1 LAELAAARAADDA
14 FTLLLTDRH
23 MPGMDG
29 FDLIEQVR
37 RQPAAPVAAIMMLTA
52 AGHVSELARCEQLGV
67 AAYLI
72 KPVRRSELLKSL
84 RQALGA
90 TSPQAAEPVRADTVP
105 AEERTLIP
113 LHILVAEDNPV
124 NQMLLKRLLTNRGH
138 SVKIAANGRLALQAI
153 EEQPFDVV
161 FMDVQMPLL
170 DGFEAVAAIRA
181 NEESSGAHLT
191 VIAVTAHAMTGDR
204 ERCLKAGMD
213 DYLTKP
219 INASQLDDLLHR
231 LVPGASTDSTLA
243 GR

>member
-1 LAELAAARAADDA
+1 
-14 FTLLLTDRH
+14 
-23 MPGMDG
+23 
-29 FDLIEQVR
+29 
-37 RQPAAPVAAIMMLTA
+37 
-52 AGHVSELARCEQLGV
+52 
-67 AAYLI
+67 
-72 KPVRRSELLKSL
+72 
-84 RQALGA
+84 
-90 TSPQAAEPVRADTVP
+90 
-105 AEERTLIP
+105 
-113 LHILVAEDNPV
+113 
-124 NQMLLKRLLTNRGH
+124 MLLKRVLTNRGH